1 MDIEEF
7 KEFAE
12 ATRKALKYT
21 ENGLDELSYRTSESG
36 ETLSRSL
43 EKLIK
48 KLQDDLDDIL
58 DEYESDD
65 DDDDD
70 DDD

>member
-12 ATRKALKYT
+12 ATRKALKNT
-21 ENGLDELSYRTSESG
+21 ENGIDELSYRTSESG

-65 DDDDD
+65 DDNDDD
-70 DDD
+70 DD

>member
-7 KEFAE
+7 KEFAGT
-12 ATRKALKYT
+12 TRKALKNT
-21 ENGLDELSYRTSESG
+21 ENGLDELSSRTSESG
-36 ETLSRSL
+36 ETLGRSL
-43 EKLIK
+43 EMLIK

-70 DDD
+70 